1 VGAVRELADRYTEAY
16 FELDPVAAT
25 FVGARGHDDALTDYS
40 PEGGAARAELA
51 RRTLAE
57 LGGLLAGG
65 APDELDRRCA
75 TLLRERLDAQL
86 ALHDHGDERR
96 YLANIGS
103 PAQDLREVFDVM
115 PTATAEDWERIG
127 QRLLAVP
134 PAYEQYR
141 SSLAAAA
148 AAGDFSASRQV
159 GTVAEQLAVW
169 AGERETPAFFP
180 HLVARAPDDERGRLD
195 EAAWGATNALLDFRR
210 YLVEDY
216 APAAAGTPEAFGP
229 ERYARAVR
237 LFNGIDLD
245 VGEAYE
251 YGWEEFTRIDAE
263 MRVEADRVLAGATPL
278 EAMAHLDEHGP
289 SIEGEAILREWLQGI
304 MALAIDALDG
314 THFDLDGPLREVE
327 ARIAPPGG
335 PAAPY
340 YTSPTEDFSRPGRT
354 WFPTQG
360 RTRFPTWE
368 HVSTWYHEG
377 VPGHHLQLAQWLV
390 VAPQLSRFQSSLGW
404 VSANC
409 EGWALYAERLM
420 DELGFFTDPGR
431 RLGFLVAQQL
441 RAIRVVID
449 IGMHLKLEI
458 PAGQAF
464 HPGERWTP
472 ELGREF
478 LLTYGGSDTK
488 LLESEIVRYLGMA
501 GQAIGYKL
509 GERVWLEGRAEA
521 QRRRGAAFDLKAWHM
536 AAISQGSLG
545 LDDLATELA
554 AL

>member
-1 VGAVRELADRYTEAY
+1 MGAVRELADRYTEAY
-16 FELDPVAAT
+16 FGLDPVAAT

-40 PEGGAARAELA
+40 PEGWAARAELA

-57 LGGLLAGG
+57 LEGVLAGG
-65 APDELDRRCA
+65 EPDELDRRCA
-75 TLLRERLDAQL
+75 ILLRERLDAYL
-86 ALHDHGDERR
+86 ALHDHDDERR
-96 YLANIGS
+96 HLANIGS

-115 PTATAEDWERIG
+115 PRATAEDWEQIG
-127 QRLLAVP
+127 KRLLAVP

-148 AAGDFSASRQV
+148 TDGQCSAPRQV
-159 GTVAEQLAVW
+159 ETVAEQLAVW
-169 AGERETPAFFP
+169 AGQRDTPAYFAK
-180 HLVARAPDDERGRLD
+180 LAAKAPDGERGRLD
-195 EAAWGATNALLDFRR
+195 EAAWAATEALEGFRR
-210 YLVEDY
+210 YLLEEY
-216 APAAAGTPEAFGP
+216 APAAAGTPDAFGS

-237 LFNGIDLD
+237 LFNGTDLD
-245 VGEAYE
+245 LGEAYE
-251 YGWEEFTRIDAE
+251 YGWEEFNRIDAE
-263 MRVEADRVLAGATPL
+263 MRAEADRVLPGATPL
-278 EAMAHLDEHGP
+278 EAMAHLDDHGP
-289 SIEGEAILREWLQGI
+289 AIEGEAVLREWLQGI
-304 MALAIDALDG
+304 TALAIDALDG
-314 THFDLDGPLREVE
+314 THFDLDGPLRVVE
-327 ARIAPPGG
+327 AQIAPPGG
-335 PAAPY
+335 PGAPY
-340 YTSPTEDFSRPGRT
+340 YTAPTEDFSRPGRT
-354 WFPTQG
+354 WFPTMG

-368 HVSTWYHEG
+368 HVSTWYHEA

-390 VAPQLSRFQSSLGW
+390 VAPELSRFQSSLGW

-409 EGWALYAERLM
+409 EGWALYAERFM

-449 IGMHLKLEI
+449 IGMHLELEI
-458 PAGQAF
+458 PTGQAF

-478 LLTYGGSDTK
+478 LLAYGGTDTK

-521 QRRRGAAFDLKAWHM
+521 KRRRGADFDLKAWHM
-536 AAISQGSLG
+536 AALSQGSLG
-545 LDDLATELA
+545 LDDLAVELA